1 MKIYYKINPKKKKK
15 KGAASIAMECT
26 SLTNEFPPRQEGLK
40 V

>member
-1 MKIYYKINPKKKKK
+1 MKIYYKINPKKK